1 MIYNE
6 LLPRGTRE
14 LPMELYE
21 IDYNHP
27 RYEMAH
33 HWHSEFEIIRILS
46 GKLNVRLN
54 RRDFVAG
61 LGDVVFVNSETVHGA
76 HPEDCIYECIVLSTE
91 LLSAKDSEC
100 SGFITDLLEHIR
112 VVNDHFKKSDADII
126 RSADSLFEV
135 MKRGGC
141 YFEAMGA
148 LYTLFGTIMKEKLH
162 KSISGL
168 SEANTAQNTKLKKAL
183 SFIRKNYANQ
193 LSLDEMA
200 SAVGMSP
207 KYFCSFFKEMT
218 RKSPVTYLNIYRI
231 EVASRKIATTDTPIT
246 DIAFG
251 CGFNDLSYFIKT
263 FKATMG
269 MTPRAYRKKMGVV
282 VDV

>member
-6 LLPRGTRE
+6 ILTRGTRE

-21 IDYNHP
+21 ITSDHP

-33 HWHSEFEIIRILS
+33 HWHTEFEIIRIIS

-54 RRDFVAG
+54 RRDFVAHA
-61 LGDVVFVNSETVHGA
+61 GDVVFVNSETIHGA
-76 HPEDCIYECIVLSTE
+76 HPEDCVYECIVLSTE
-91 LLSAKDSEC
+91 LLSAEDGEC

-112 VVNDHFKKSDADII
+112 VVNDHFKSSESSIIKSANH
-126 RSADSLFEV
+126 LFDV
-135 MKRGGC
+135 MKRRGC

-148 LYTLFGTIMKEKLH
+148 LYTLFGTIIRDCLH
-162 KSISGL
+162 SSVSGL

-183 SFIRKNYANQ
+183 AFIRKNYANS
-193 LSLDEMA
+193 LSLEEMA
-200 SAVGMSP
+200 NSVDMSP

-231 EVASRKIATTDTPIT
+231 EVAARMLAATDTAVT
-246 DIAFG
+246 DVAFS

-263 FKATMG
+263 FKAVMG
-269 MTPRAYRKKMGVV
+269 MTPRAYRKKMGFGI
-282 VDV
+282 DR

>member
-61 LGDVVFVNSETVHGA
+61 PGDVVFVNSETVHGA

-200 SAVGMSP
+200 MAVGMSP

-269 MTPRAYRKKMGVV
+269 MTPRAYRKKMGLG